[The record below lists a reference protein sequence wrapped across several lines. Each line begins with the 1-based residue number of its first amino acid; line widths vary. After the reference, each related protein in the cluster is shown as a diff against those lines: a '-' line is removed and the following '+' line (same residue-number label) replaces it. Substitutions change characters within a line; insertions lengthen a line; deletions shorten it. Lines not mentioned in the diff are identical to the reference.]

1 MKHFHLIVFI
11 ALMSMVAYA
20 QVPNYQWAKS
30 ADGFKDDEGRAIST
44 DANGNVYITGGFQSP
59 TITFGTTTLTLTGVY
74 GSNIFIAKYDVS
86 GNMLWAKNIG
96 GTGLGAYGWSI
107 SNDTNGNVYLTG
119 FFKDPTITFG
129 NIAVNNTGFNNNN
142 IFIAKYDPN
151 GNVLWAK
158 NVGSMYLNCLG
169 VGISN
174 DASGNVFITGW
185 YDYEIT
191 IGSTTLTNAGGFSG
205 TTDIFIAKYDANGNE
220 LWAKS
225 AGGNASDAARGIAT
239 DASGNVYITG
249 DFSSQ
254 TFTIGTNTLTN
265 TLGSGGDVFIAK
277 YDPNGNVLWAKKT
290 SSTGGDE
297 GRGISTDTSGNV
309 FITGTF
315 SGPTMTLGSDT
326 LKNAGYNNI
335 FIAKYN
341 SNGNVLW
348 AKSEG
353 GTNNDYGLGIATD
366 KFGNAFI
373 TGEFYSPTMAIGTN
387 TLNNNSSAGGRD
399 IFVAK
404 YDANGNVVWADSKGG
419 IYVES
424 GYGIATDASGDAYIT
439 GSYQELSISFGNTTL
454 LNNSDYF
461 DIYVAKI
468 SQPTAIEQ
476 QQKETSF
483 SIAPNPFSSQTTIT
497 FNVEQVNSSMK
508 IMDIIGKEIKT
519 QLFSG
524 KQLIIEKGDMNVG
537 IYFIQITDNENR
549 RMAKKIIVQ

>member
-419 IYVES
+419 IYAES

-537 IYFIQITDNENR
+537 IYFIQIIDNENR
-549 RMAKKIIVQ
+549 MMTKKIIVQ

>member
-537 IYFIQITDNENR
+537 IYFIQIIDNENR
-549 RMAKKIIVQ
+549 MMTKKIIVQ

>member
-1 MKHFHLIVFI
+1 
-11 ALMSMVAYA
+11 MSMVAYA

-205 TTDIFIAKYDANGNE
+205 TADIFIAKYDANGNE

-537 IYFIQITDNENR
+537 IYFIQIIDNENR
-549 RMAKKIIVQ
+549 MMTKKIIVQ